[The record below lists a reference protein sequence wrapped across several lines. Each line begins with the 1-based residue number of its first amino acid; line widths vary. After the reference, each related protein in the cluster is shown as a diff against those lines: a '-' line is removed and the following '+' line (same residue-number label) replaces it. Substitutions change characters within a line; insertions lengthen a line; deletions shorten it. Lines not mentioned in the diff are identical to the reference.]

1 MTGTDAR
8 DPEELPA
15 EIREEVPTW
24 DDEYFDRVS
33 DRLMFSYDLERDY
46 RVEGE
51 SFDLYGEFRMRT
63 QKQFFHPALSYADH
77 DRAEYLFAR
86 RAARPTVADLESLV
100 SLGHALA
107 DDWIVPSEEHFGT
120 EFTFVLVVDELTDS
134 VREFVEGFRERE
146 LLAYGYYGHYEIN
159 LVVVA
164 PDTETVI
171 ASTEADTAEAFALWG
186 DVERPSES
194 FLSRFAKR
202 FWT

>member
-1 MTGTDAR
+1 MTEADAR
-8 DPEELPA
+8 DPEELPQ
-15 EIREEVPTW
+15 EVREEVPTW

-46 RVEGE
+46 RVAGE
-51 SFDLYGEFRMRT
+51 PFDLYGEFRVRT

-86 RAARPTVADLESLV
+86 RSARPTVADLESLV
-100 SLGHALA
+100 ELGHELA

-120 EFTFVLVVDELTDS
+120 EFTFVVVADELTDS

-164 PDTETVI
+164 PESETAI